1 MYDFE
6 TRLSRKNTG
15 ASKWNGMYDYNPD
28 IPDGIV
34 PLSVADMEFKTA
46 PEIVEGLVEY
56 LKNDV
61 VFCYS
66 APTQRYYDAVGN
78 WMEKR
83 HQWKVEEDW
92 LVLTTGVVQA
102 VYNALYAYTSPGDG
116 VIVMTP
122 VYHPFFSAITNN
134 GCDIVKNSLICSDS
148 GYEIDFDDLEEK
160 AAVEKNKVLIFCS
173 PHNPVGRVWTR
184 EEIEKVAEICL
195 RNNVLVISD
204 EIHFDLV
211 MPGYKHIVMSDLSKE
226 VAMNTITTTAI
237 SKTFNLAGLQSS
249 NIFIPNE
256 ELREAYKLGKKKR
269 SLSNLSTLGY
279 QATIIAYETG
289 EPWLEA
295 LIKKID
301 ENKTLCEEFF
311 KKEIPEVRV
320 FELEGT
326 YLQWWDF
333 RAFGLDNDE
342 LEKFL
347 YDDALLFLNQG
358 YVFGEEGNGFQR
370 VNLAAPTAVLEESL
384 ARLLSAYNKKIK
396 K

>member
-6 TRLSRKNTG
+6 TRLSRKGTG
-15 ASKWNGMYDYNPD
+15 ASKWNEMYTYNPD
-28 IPDGIV
+28 FPDGIV
-34 PLSVADMEFKTA
+34 PFSVADMEFKTA
-46 PEIVEGLVEY
+46 PEIVDGLVEY

-66 APTQRYYDAVGN
+66 APTQKYYDAVGS
-78 WMEKR
+78 WMERR
-83 HQWKVEEDW
+83 HQWKIEDDW
-92 LVLTTGVVQA
+92 LVPTTGVVQA
-102 VYNALYAYTSPGDG
+102 VYNALYAYTTPGDG

-134 GCDIVKNSLICSDS
+134 DCEIVKNSLICSDN

-160 AAVEKNKVLIFCS
+160 AAVERNTVLIFCS

-184 EEIEKVAEICL
+184 EEVEKVADICL

-204 EIHFDLV
+204 EIHFDLI
-211 MPGYKHIVMSDLSKE
+211 MPGYKHTVMSGLSKE
-226 VAMNTITTTAI
+226 IAMNTITTTAI
-237 SKTFNLAGLQSS
+237 SKTFNLAGMQSS
-249 NIFIPNE
+249 NVFIPNE
-256 ELREAYKLGKKKR
+256 KLRDAYKLGKKKR

-279 QATIIAYETG
+279 QATILAYEKG

-311 KKEIPEVRV
+311 EKEIPEVRV
-320 FELEGT
+320 FDLEGT

-333 RAFGLDNDE
+333 RAFGLNNDE

-347 YDDALLFLNQG
+347 NDDAMLFLNQG
-358 YVFGEEGNGFQR
+358 YIFGEEGNGFQR
-370 VNLAAPTAVLEESL
+370 INLAAPTAVIEESL
-384 ARLLSAYNKKIK
+384 VRLLSAYNNKFKK
-396 K
+396 